1 MKQRKF
7 YIETYGCQMNEY
19 DSELVAGILEKQNY
33 TPVDKFEEA
42 DAIFV
47 NTCAIR
53 EGAEHRVLSRLGQF
67 KTRKE
72 TNPDTVIGVLG
83 CMAQNLKDKITS
95 EHQFVDFVLGPDA
108 YRNLD
113 TMMEEY
119 NQIEDD
125 KDKRINTRL
134 SRHEVYDGMFP
145 SRKEGINAWI
155 AIMRGCDKFCTF
167 CIVPYTRGR
176 ERSRPVTSITEE
188 VKRVVDQG
196 FVEITLLGQN
206 VNSYRYEGNTFPDL
220 LETVASVEGVKR
232 IRYTSPHPQDI
243 DDHLLQ
249 VMRDNPKICNH
260 IHLPVQSG
268 STDVLKRM
276 NRTYTRV
283 EYLHLVEKIYKYLP
297 DVGLTTDII
306 VGFPNETHEQFLET
320 VSIMEQVRYDSAFM
334 FKYSARPY
342 TKAIEFED
350 TVPEEVKQE
359 RLQTIIQLQNEITL
373 ENNRKLIG
381 ESVNVLVEKD
391 SKKSDRQ
398 WMGRTDENRIV
409 IFNKNGEAPRDIVP
423 LRITDAQGVSLFG
436 EHLN

>member
-1 MKQRKF
+1 
-7 YIETYGCQMNEY
+7 MNEY

-33 TPVDKFEEA
+33 IPVDKFEDA

-83 CMAQNLKDKITS
+83 CMAQNLKEKITS

-119 NQIEDD
+119 NHDEDD
-125 KDKRINTRL
+125 EDKRINTRL

-176 ERSRPVTSITEE
+176 ERSRSIASITKE
-188 VKRVVDQG
+188 VKRVVEQG

-206 VNSYRYEGNTFPDL
+206 VNSYRYEGEAFPDL
-220 LETVASVEGVKR
+220 LEAVAGVDGVKR

-268 STDVLKRM
+268 STEVLERM
-276 NRTYTRV
+276 NRTYTRAQ
-283 EYLHLVEKIYKYLP
+283 YLNLVEKIYQYLP
-297 DVGLTTDII
+297 NVGLTTDII
-306 VGFPNETHEQFLET
+306 VGFPGETDEQFQET
-320 VSIMEQVRYDSAFM
+320 VSLMEQVRYDSAYM

-373 ENNRKLIG
+373 KNHRKLIG
-381 ESVNVLVEKD
+381 QSVNVLVEKN